1 MRQIG
6 QLPDAAQA
14 RRFGDHLT
22 ARRIRHEIEPD
33 DSVWLI
39 WIHDDEQVADAREE
53 LARFIAAP
61 EAAEF
66 RSAGAE
72 AARIRTAAAEE
83 LARYR
88 QRLRS
93 RRAIFPK
100 FGPHG
105 VGLLTFGLV
114 ALCIV
119 VALLSNLGTDD
130 QYARKMVLADPDRAN
145 GTFLPE
151 VRAGEYWR
159 LITPILLHFGPAHLI
174 FNLMWLYQLGSMI
187 EGRLGVATFGALVLV
202 GGTVP
207 LIGQYLVNGL
217 TTPGLVG
224 GMSGVVYALGG
235 FAWMRGRHDPA
246 SGVSLS
252 QASWVIML
260 LWLVVCYAGWMGRV
274 ANTAHLVGLVVGL
287 IWGRVSAYHA
297 RRRPE

>member
-33 DSVWLI
+33 EPVWLI
-39 WIHDDEQVADAREE
+39 WIHDDEQVPDAREE
-53 LARFIAAP
+53 LARFVANPNAP
-61 EAAEF
+61 EF
-66 RSAGAE
+66 QSAGAE
-72 AARIRTAAAEE
+72 AARVRAAEAEE

-105 VGLLTFGLV
+105 VGLLTFGLI

-130 QYARKMVLADPDRAN
+130 LYARKLVLADPERAN

-187 EGRLGVATFGALVLV
+187 EGRRGVATFAALVLV
-202 GGTVP
+202 GGTIP
-207 LIGQYLVNGL
+207 LLAQYLVNGL

-260 LWLVVCYAGWMGRV
+260 VWLVVCYAGWMGRI

-287 IWGRVSAYHA
+287 IWGRVSAAHA